1 MQQTNK
7 CISNNKCK
15 QKKNNEQGIQEEGEE
30 RKEEENV
37 MKQLRLGNW
46 DKVALDRR
54 QETRDKRQLS
64 FVMLRLVKVG
74 GG

>member
-37 MKQLRLGNW
+37 MKQLRLGN
-46 DKVALDRR
+46 
-54 QETRDKRQLS
+54 
-64 FVMLRLVKVG
+64 
-74 GG
+74 